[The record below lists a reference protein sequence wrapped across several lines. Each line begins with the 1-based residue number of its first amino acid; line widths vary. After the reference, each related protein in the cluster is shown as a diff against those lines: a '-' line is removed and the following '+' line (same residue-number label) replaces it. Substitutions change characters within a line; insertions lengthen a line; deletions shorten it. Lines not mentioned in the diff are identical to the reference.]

1 MAVDTLPIFDA
12 GKLHRQ
18 TMGDRS
24 LQVEVLALFVAEAER
39 LMQQVEEAR
48 DAALRG
54 ERLRGL
60 IALARNIGAVRLA
73 QEARAIETQIGTES
87 PDLAPLRAAVS
98 EAVAFVRRST
108 G

>member
-1 MAVDTLPIFDA
+1 MAVDTTPIFDS

-24 LQVEVLALFVAEAER
+24 LQVEVLSLFVAEVER
-39 LMQQVEEAR
+39 LMQQVDEAK
-48 DAALRG
+48 DPAMRG
-54 ERLRGL
+54 DRLRGL
-60 IALARNIGAVRLA
+60 IAVARNTGAVRLA
-73 QEARAIETQIGTES
+73 QEARAIETKIATET
-87 PDLAPLRAAVS
+87 PDLEPLRAAVG